1 MEGPMMNQK
10 MMNQKTTSILLTA
23 LNILLFLGMIT
34 VNGLANALPINGM
47 TTGALSDL
55 YPNLFVPAGLTFSIW
70 GLIYLL
76 LLVFVVFQLYAAI
89 RQDKNVLLPA
99 KAQIILGINFIL
111 NMGWIFLW
119 HYEKIFWSLIV
130 MLGLLLTLIYLF
142 RQIRIPL
149 RKKWHL
155 LVLRAPVG
163 VYYGWISVATIA
175 NITALLVSLNW
186 GAWGIP
192 PNAWTIIVMVVAA
205 ILALLILWKH
215 ACLAY
220 ALVII
225 WAFIGIIIKR
235 GAQSVVHQDIIAAA
249 WILIGLITL
258 MGAYT
263 VVRQIKKINKKTTL

>member
-1 MEGPMMNQK
+1 
-10 MMNQKTTSILLTA
+10 MMNQKTTRILLAA

-76 LLVFVVFQLYAAI
+76 LLVFLAFQLSAAI
-89 RQDKNVLLPA
+89 RQDNDLLLPA
-99 KAQIILGINFIL
+99 KAQIVLGINFIL

-119 HYEKIFWSLIV
+119 HYKKIFGSLLL

-149 RKKWHL
+149 QKKWHL
-155 LVLRAPVG
+155 LVLRTPIG

-175 NITALLVSLNW
+175 NLTALLVSLNW
-186 GAWGIP
+186 GAWGLP
-192 PNAWTIIVMVVAA
+192 ANAWTIIVMVVAA

-215 ACLAY
+215 ACLPY
-220 ALVII
+220 ALVVI
-225 WAFIGIIIKR
+225 WAFVGIIIKR
-235 GAQSVVHQDIIAAA
+235 GAQSIVHQDIIAAA

-258 MGAYT
+258 LSAYT
-263 VVRQIKKINKKTTL
+263 AVRQIKKAGK